1 VEEICGGELVLWK
14 ASVILIRD
22 LKTTYVILCGT
33 GKQDRDSSVNIPT
46 FQLIQGTEGLY
57 PLPQALIIL
66 NIAGLIYGVPGM

>member
-1 VEEICGGELVLWK
+1 MRGKLVLWK

-33 GKQDRDSSVNIPT
+33 GKRDRDSSVNIPT
-46 FQLIQGTEGLY
+46 FQPIQGTEGLY
-57 PLPQALIIL
+57 TLPQALTIL